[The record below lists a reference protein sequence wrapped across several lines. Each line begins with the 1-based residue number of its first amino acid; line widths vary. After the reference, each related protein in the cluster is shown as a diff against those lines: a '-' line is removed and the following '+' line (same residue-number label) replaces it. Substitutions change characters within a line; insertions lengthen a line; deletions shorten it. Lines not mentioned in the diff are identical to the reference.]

1 MSLLLP
7 GLSSRFRVIFALIV
21 CASALVATLSAKV
34 AQCDDASAI
43 SSASPG
49 SLLIGKERKVNAP
62 EYSPTIPVASK
73 DGEQAISTFRI
84 PEGLKV
90 ELFAAEPMLAN
101 PVSFCLDEKGR
112 VYVAETFRQSK
123 GVEDNRGHMN
133 WLDDDLAAKTN
144 AERFAYYKKH
154 LGDKV
159 ANYTK
164 EHDRIRLLEDRAGV
178 GKADASTIFADGY
191 NGPLDGT
198 GAGVLARRG
207 DIFYT
212 CIPDLWR
219 LRDTKN
225 TGVANEQERLHTGF
239 GVHVAFRGHD
249 MHGLVIGPD
258 GKLYF
263 SIGDRGYNV
272 PNLPH
277 DIVNL
282 ESGGVF
288 RCNLDGSELEE
299 FARGLRNPQELAF
312 DDYGNLFTC
321 DNNSDSGDKARW
333 TQIVEGGDYGWR
345 FAYQYLS
352 DRGPWNREKLWYPAF
367 AGQAAYIVPPIANI
381 SDGPSGLT
389 HYPGTGLPDKYK
401 DTFFLVDFHG
411 TPSSSGVHAVKV
423 KPKGAGF
430 ELARDDN
437 FLWSILGTDVDFG
450 PDGAMYVSDWVESW
464 DGVGKGRLY
473 RLFDPTLI
481 KSPTVKEVQTLLGGD
496 WKKISTDQLV
506 KYLSHAD
513 RRIRQEA
520 QFELAE
526 RRAGKELSEVAMKGT
541 SQLAR
546 VHALWGLGQ
555 TGVQWNNS
563 EAYLD
568 LIKLLD
574 DPDPE
579 IRAQAAKVLGG
590 FYSLDIVDKHL
601 IRLLSDSSPRVRF
614 FAAQACANRK
624 TQGAFDAIVK
634 LVQENDDKDPVL
646 RHAGARALAAC
657 GKPSDIEKVASSPS
671 RALRIAAVVAL
682 RRLKDSAVASFLNDR
697 DLLVVC
703 EATRAIH
710 DAPIPDAM
718 PKLAELLAAK
728 SQLWQTIS
736 DALKNETEGAL
747 LADATVR
754 RVLAANYRV
763 GGPERARWLAE
774 FAAINN
780 KAADADTRSK
790 AVAQLDDTLQVE
802 AVAMLGSWAKPS
814 GRDRV
819 LNLWRPIEPR
829 DAAVARD
836 ALRPVLNTVFATN
849 SNEVRKA
856 AAQVAG
862 TLGLVE
868 ALPSLVK
875 IVGDPSREPALR
887 VEALRMLD
895 MLGEKKIWEITDAA
909 IKDKD
914 PQVRVEAL
922 KLFVKQR
929 PGRGLEVLQEVL
941 KSGDPTERQAAVT
954 LLSGMQFKEAGAAL
968 EGAMDQLLTGKLPA
982 EVKLDLLEAA
992 ETRGTPKLKEQLSK
1006 YTAGFD
1012 KDDPLAEYRPA
1023 MAGGDAEAGRKLFR
1037 ESTAL
1042 SCRRCHKVGS
1052 VGSEVGPNLSDISKR
1067 LAEQFKSTSAGST
1080 SSSTASDVDNRVRE
1094 YLLEA
1099 IVTPNKTIAKGF
1111 ETVVVVTDDGLQKAG
1126 IVKSE
1131 DDKLLKLITPEA
1143 IIIDVPKASIESR
1156 SIGQSGMPS
1165 DIIKQ
1170 MTKRQLRDIVE
1181 YLSGLKEDPVTTVNA
1196 PEGHQ

>member
-1 MSLLLP
+1 VPLLLP
-7 GLSSRFRVIFALIV
+7 RLSSRFRVVFGLLVCGAVGFAI
-21 CASALVATLSAKV
+21 LSAKI
-34 AQCDDASAI
+34 AQCDDAVAV

-49 SLLIGKERKVNAP
+49 SLLIGKDGKVNVP
-62 EYSPTIPVASK
+62 EYSPTIPAASK
-73 DGEQAISTFRI
+73 EGEQAISTFLV
-84 PEGLKV
+84 PQGLKV

-112 VYVAETFRQSK
+112 VYVAESFRQSK
-123 GVEDNRGHMN
+123 GVEDNRGHMV
-133 WLDDDLAAKTN
+133 WLDDDLAATTN
-144 AERFAYYKKH
+144 DERFAYYKKH

-198 GAGVLARRG
+198 GAGVLARHG
-207 DIFYT
+207 EIFYT

-249 MHGLVIGPD
+249 MHGLTMGPD

-272 PNLPH
+272 PNSSH

-282 ESGGVF
+282 ESGGVL

-312 DDYGNLFTC
+312 DDFGNLFTC

-345 FAYQYLS
+345 FAYQYLA
-352 DRGPWNREKLWYPAF
+352 DRGPWNREKLWHPAF
-367 AGQAAYIVPPIANI
+367 AGQAAYIVPPVANVA
-381 SDGPSGLT
+381 DGPSGLT
-389 HYPGTGLPDKYK
+389 YYPGAGLPAEYK

-411 TPSSSGVHAVKV
+411 TPSVSGVHSVKV

-430 ELARDDN
+430 ELESDEK
-437 FLWSILGTDVDFG
+437 FMWGILGTDVDFG

-464 DGVGKGRLY
+464 DGVGKGRIY

-481 KSPTVKEVQTLLGGD
+481 KSPAVKEVQTLLGGD
-496 WKKISTDQLV
+496 WKKVSTEQLV
-506 KYLSHAD
+506 KYLSHDD

-520 QFELAE
+520 QFELAD

-541 SQLAR
+541 TQLAR
-546 VHALWGLGQ
+546 VHALWALGQ

-563 EAYLD
+563 DAYLS
-568 LIKLLD
+568 LIKLFD
-574 DPDPE
+574 DSDPE

-601 IRLLSDSSPRVRF
+601 VRLLGDISPRVRF
-614 FAAQACANRK
+614 YAAQACANRK
-624 TQGAFDAIVK
+624 TPGAFDAIVK

-646 RHAGARALAAC
+646 RHAGARAMAAC
-657 GKPSDIEKVASSPS
+657 GTPSDIEKLASSPS

-682 RRLKDSAVASFLNDR
+682 RRLKDPAVASFLNDK
-697 DLLVVC
+697 DLLVAC
-703 EATRAIH
+703 EAARAIH
-710 DAPIPDAM
+710 DAPIPEAM
-718 PKLAELLAAK
+718 PKLAEMLSSK

-736 DALKNETEGAL
+736 DALKSETEGAG

-754 RVLAANYRV
+754 RALAANYRV
-763 GGPERARWLAE
+763 GGPECAKQIAE
-774 FAAINN
+774 FAAVNP
-780 KAADADTRSK
+780 KSADGDSIRGK
-790 AVAQLDDTLQVE
+790 AVSQLDDALQVE
-802 AVAMLGSWAKPS
+802 AVTMLGSWAKPA

-829 DAAVARD
+829 DAAVASD
-836 ALRPVLNTVFATN
+836 AMKPVLNSVFAG
-849 SNEVRKA
+849 SNEVRRT

-862 TLGLVE
+862 TLGIVE
-868 ALPSLVK
+868 AAPTLVK
-875 IVGDPSREPALR
+875 IVEDASREPALR

-895 MLGEKKIWEITDAA
+895 TLGEKKIWEITDAA
-909 IKDKD
+909 LKDKD

-929 PGRGLEVLQEVL
+929 PGRGLEVLKNVL
-941 KSGDPTERQAAVT
+941 ANGTAAERQTAVT
-954 LLSGMQFKEAGAAL
+954 LLAGMQFADAGVAL
-968 EGAMDQLLTGKLPA
+968 EGAMDQLIAGKLPA

-992 ETRGTPKLKEQLSK
+992 EARGTSKLKDQLAK
-1006 YTAGFD
+1006 YTASFD
-1012 KDDPLAEYRPA
+1012 KGDPLADYRA
-1023 MAGGDAEAGRKLFR
+1023 AIAGGDAEAGKKLFR

-1042 SCRRCHKVGS
+1042 SCRRCHKIG
-1052 VGSEVGPNLSDISKR
+1052 GDGGEVGPNLSDVAKR
-1067 LAEQFKSTSAGST
+1067 LAVQFKDTSG
-1080 SSSTASDVDNRVRE
+1080 SDVDNRVRE
-1094 YLLEA
+1094 YLLES
-1099 IVTPNKTIAKGF
+1099 IVTPNKVIAKGF
-1111 ETVVVVTDDGLQKAG
+1111 ETVVVITDDGLQKAG

-1131 DDKLLKLITPEA
+1131 DDKILRLVTPEA
-1143 IIIDVPKASIESR
+1143 KIIEVPKASIESR
-1156 SIGQSGMPS
+1156 SIGPSGMPS

-1170 MTKRQLRDIVE
+1170 ASKRQLRDLVE
-1181 YLSGLKEDPVTTVNA
+1181 YLSGLKEDPAAAASV
-1196 PEGHQ
+1196 PEGHGQ